1 MMRRWFAYEGV
12 WKEKK
17 DDTWI
22 LSAPPIPDWAEP
34 LDLVRFVDIWVSS
47 PDKNTI
53 KKYIFWLSDEEIEH
67 IFEQV
72 SLCLCDEGYQPL
84 PERGIRE
91 RGLFSSQQLLTLEE
105 RGLIVLEERS
115 EDSAAASL
123 ERFTQGEDDDYDVVQ
138 ALLSA
143 PQKKYEP
150 QSHIQTSEGRF
161 QAKH

>member
-1 MMRRWFAYEGV
+1 MRRWFAYEGV
-12 WKEKK
+12 WKEKQ
-17 DDTWI
+17 DGLWI
-22 LSAPPIPDWAEP
+22 ISPPSIPDWADP
-34 LDLVRFVDIWVSS
+34 LDLVRFVEIWVSS

-53 KKYIFWLSDEEIEH
+53 KKYLFWLSDEELEH
-67 IFEQV
+67 IADQV

-84 PERGIRE
+84 PQRSMRE
-91 RGLFSSQQLLTLEE
+91 RGLFSSSQLVSLEE
-105 RGLIVLEERS
+105 QGLIVLEEKLEESRS
-115 EDSAAASL
+115 ALDMNSKKEMN
-123 ERFTQGEDDDYDVVQ
+123 DDYDVVQ